1 MTWTET
7 HRRWQA
13 LAEIEALVNA
23 SDTDELPWNDEYAD
37 IFGDRDG
44 LVAALRYRWNLTRDA
59 QLDLNVPEPVLQE
72 QWHRLQQRHA
82 GILRVLEHHRRYGAS
97 ANQAA
102 TRTVPPQRTA
112 EAGPD
117 RIPA

>member
-23 SDTDELPWNDEYAD
+23 SNNDELPWNDEYAD

-59 QLDLNVPEPVLQE
+59 QLDLNVPEPVLEE
-72 QWHRLQQRHA
+72 QWRRLELRHA
-82 GILRVLEHHRRYGAS
+82 AVLRVLEHHRRSGA
-97 ANQAA
+97 
-102 TRTVPPQRTA
+102 VPPQRTA
-112 EAGPD
+112 EADPD
-117 RIPA
+117 RVPA

>member
-23 SDTDELPWNDEYAD
+23 SNTDELPWNDEYAD

-44 LVAALRYRWNLTRDA
+44 LVAALRYRWNLTRNA
-59 QLDLNVPEPVLQE
+59 QLDLNVPEPVLEE
-72 QWHRLQQRHA
+72 QWHRLQRRHA
-82 GILRVLEHHRRYGAS
+82 AILRVLEQHRRYGA
-97 ANQAA
+97 
-102 TRTVPPQRTA
+102 VPPQRTS
-112 EAGPD
+112 EDDPD

>member
-23 SDTDELPWNDEYAD
+23 STTDELPWSTEYAE

-44 LVAALRYRWNLTRDA
+44 LVAALRYRWRLTRDA
-59 QLDLNVPEPVLQE
+59 QLDLHVQEDVLVE
-72 QWHRLQQRHA
+72 QYHRLQERNA
-82 GILRVLEHHRRYGAS
+82 GVLRVLARYRQQSSETTPSVPA
-97 ANQAA
+97 QRAA
-102 TRTVPPQRTA
+102 GDAPARVPA
-112 EAGPD
+112 
-117 RIPA
+117 